1 MRASGIVFAH
11 DPRRRAEDGD
21 NLLKVGRNGRTSL
34 GEYGANGKLTVSCR
48 DACGSESS
56 EIRMRRVKAFED
68 CKPCVKMVW
77 RRARGR
83 RERSRPNSTVPKY
96 LRYKLD

>member
-48 DACGSESS
+48 ECLRIGKLGNSNE
-56 EIRMRRVKAFED
+56 
-68 CKPCVKMVW
+68 
-77 RRARGR
+77 AR
-83 RERSRPNSTVPKY
+83 
-96 LRYKLD
+96 